1 MSEGKSLINLGDLS
15 KSATVLIEKISDAIG
30 TLYEPTHIKRVA
42 KAEVEAEKVR
52 TIGNIETTEIQQRAI
67 SRLIQ
72 EEGKKQEN
80 IESIAAQTTTRLEE
94 DAKPE
99 NVENDWISY
108 FFEKCRNVSD
118 AEMQSLW
125 ANLLAGE
132 ANRPGTYSKRTIEL
146 ISTLDKSDAHL
157 FTKLCG
163 FSAFC
168 GLFSGYAIPL
178 VLDYNAEI
186 YKKNDINFNS
196 LNHLESIGL
205 IKFDGLQGFVIQDLP
220 KNVPFLYFG
229 LPIRFILPKDS
240 DNALAIGQVML
251 TQAGLQ
257 LAPICGAQMNGE
269 FLNYM
274 IEHYKNKGVEA
285 EVMGPNNPSPRTP

>member
-30 TLYEPTHIKRVA
+30 TLYETTHIKRVA
-42 KAEVEAEKVR
+42 KAEVEAEKIR

-80 IESIAAQTTTRLEE
+80 IESIAAQATTRLEE

-125 ANLLAGE
+125 
-132 ANRPGTYSKRTIEL
+132 SVCSQVKL
-146 ISTLDKSDAHL
+146 ISR
-157 FTKLCG
+157 
-163 FSAFC
+163 
-168 GLFSGYAIPL
+168 
-178 VLDYNAEI
+178 
-186 YKKNDINFNS
+186 
-196 LNHLESIGL
+196 GL
-205 IKFDGLQGFVIQDLP
+205 IQ
-220 KNVPFLYFG
+220 NE
-229 LPIRFILPKDS
+229 R
-240 DNALAIGQVML
+240 
-251 TQAGLQ
+251 
-257 LAPICGAQMNGE
+257 
-269 FLNYM
+269 
-274 IEHYKNKGVEA
+274 
-285 EVMGPNNPSPRTP
+285 

>member
-15 KSATVLIEKISDAIG
+15 KPATVLIEKISDAIG
-30 TLYEPTHIKRVA
+30 TLYAPTHIKRVA
-42 KAEVEAEKVR
+42 KAEAEAKKIGA
-52 TIGNIETTEIQQRAI
+52 IGNIETTEIQQRALA
-67 SRLIQ
+67 RLIQ

-80 IESIAAQTTTRLEE
+80 IESITAQAATRLEE

-99 NVENDWISY
+99 NIENDWISH

-132 ANRPGTYSKRTIEL
+132 ANKPSSYSKRTIEL

-163 FSAFC
+163 F
-168 GLFSGYAIPL
+168 AISINEVLPL
-178 VLDYNAEI
+178 VLDHKAAI
-186 YKKNDINFNS
+186 YKKNGINLRS

-205 IKFDGLQGFVIQDLP
+205 IKFDALQGLMLQNLP
-220 KNVPFLYFG
+220 KNVSLLYFG
-229 LPIRFILPKDS
+229 LPIRLILQDNS
-240 DNALAIGQVML
+240 DNTLEIGQVML

-257 LAPICGAQMNGE
+257 LNGE

-274 IEHYKNKGVEA
+274 IEHYKKKGVEVG
-285 EVMGPNNPSPRTP
+285 VMLP